1 MRHTIQ
7 TINRQGIGA
16 ASPRAAVT
24 HVFSESFN
32 FSSIIEFSF
41 SGLVSVMARVVA
53 NFPSTNFMM
62 ERKLSLISL
71 NSRLRGTDTS

>member
-1 MRHTIQ
+1 
-7 TINRQGIGA
+7 
-16 ASPRAAVT
+16 
-24 HVFSESFN
+24 
-32 FSSIIEFSF
+32 
-41 SGLVSVMARVVA
+41 VA